1 MPLTFIKAAE
11 DDFDTIII
19 SMHCIACA
27 IEAAS

>member
-19 SMHCIACA
+19 PMPSIARA